1 MKDPIDI
8 LAERLARIEAE
19 GHISASQRQKA
30 LTKLNTAKGK
40 KPPKPPKPPKPEP
53 PNKPKKP

>member
-8 LAERLARIEAE
+8 LSERLARLEQE
-19 GHISASQRQKA
+19 GHISARQRQKA
-30 LTKLNTAKGK
+30 VTKLNTAKGK
-40 KPPKPPKPPKPEP
+40 KPPKPPKPEP